1 MTAWVNAWI
10 RLFLGIR
17 RVYENNPLEYYKN
30 SPNFENDLMKNILG
44 GEALV
49 WGNDIQGKE
58 VESRLWPRGMAL
70 AERLWTNPSTG
81 KMLLSRH
88 KWFYIYTVICTY
100 IFIDKYQ
107 LHLFL
112 SDFEESIMRIRHMR
126 DKMVARGVISGPI
139 FSEWCM
145 QNEDLCYWK
154 YNVVCWGKIIW
165 YTWAVCLSV

>member
-1 MTAWVNAWI
+1 MRREHEFTI
-10 RLFLGIR
+10 RRMFWDRLVIRIDVKKGETSILPQVGLIITLCQCLSLKLFLGIK

-88 KWFYIYTVICTY
+88 KWFYIYTVSIYALTFSLINISSIY
-100 IFIDKYQ
+100 FYQ
-107 LHLFL
+107 ILRSL
-112 SDFEESIMRIRHMR
+112 
-126 DKMVARGVISGPI
+126 
-139 FSEWCM
+139 
-145 QNEDLCYWK
+145 
-154 YNVVCWGKIIW
+154 
-165 YTWAVCLSV
+165 